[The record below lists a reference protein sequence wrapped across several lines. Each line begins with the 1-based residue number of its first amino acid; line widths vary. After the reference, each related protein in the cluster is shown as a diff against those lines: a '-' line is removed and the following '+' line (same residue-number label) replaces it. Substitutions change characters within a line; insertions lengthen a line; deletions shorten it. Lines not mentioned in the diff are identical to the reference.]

1 MCTACVGG
9 STNPA
14 GDDPGGANTTCGCS
28 TNTSVVSNVCTP
40 CGHGG
45 SADAVDAV
53 PGPDTP
59 CIYSTGLEALRVHLV
74 ADDVADNAYG
84 SWDDRVETL
93 SFTPPGLEDCGF
105 CSGNTVSFAPTL
117 VNNAF
122 NGHKAMRFGFG
133 DYNIYNVTGL
143 TGLVAPNGS
152 QTVFHSHPT

>member
-1 MCTACVGG
+1 
-9 STNPA
+9 
-14 GDDPGGANTTCGCS
+14 
-28 TNTSVVSNVCTP
+28 
-40 CGHGG
+40 
-45 SADAVDAV
+45 
-53 PGPDTP
+53 
-59 CIYSTGLEALRVHLV
+59 
-74 ADDVADNAYG
+74 VADNAYG

-152 QTVFHSHPT
+152 QTVFPQPSNVSRRDCFCRVSPHGPHHGDR

>member
-1 MCTACVGG
+1 M
-9 STNPA
+9 
-14 GDDPGGANTTCGCS
+14 
-28 TNTSVVSNVCTP
+28 
-40 CGHGG
+40 
-45 SADAVDAV
+45 
-53 PGPDTP
+53 
-59 CIYSTGLEALRVHLV
+59 

-133 DYNIYNVTGL
+133 DYTKYAVTGT
-143 TGLVAPNGS
+143 TGLMAPNGS
-152 QTVFHSHPT
+152 QTVFHTHPTQAGVTVFVVFRPMAHTPATEYNLVFD

>member
-1 MCTACVGG
+1 M
-9 STNPA
+9 
-14 GDDPGGANTTCGCS
+14 
-28 TNTSVVSNVCTP
+28 
-40 CGHGG
+40 
-45 SADAVDAV
+45 
-53 PGPDTP
+53 
-59 CIYSTGLEALRVHLV
+59 

-84 SWDDRVETL
+84 SWDDRFETL